1 MADQRRYP
9 PYRWVVFAVAA
20 TAFFLVN
27 YNWNTVAT
35 LLDLIPDLALSETQF
50 GLLYTAPTLSGILV
64 SIPGGML
71 ADRYGIRRVLGMAL
85 VLTTVGCLLRV
96 WATNF
101 GSMFAYNF
109 LMGVGLG
116 FLFALQ
122 PKLVGLWFPPRQV
135 GLATGLYMMAMGV
148 GMALGLATG
157 PMYPTWESAFLYPG
171 IAVAVIAV
179 LWIVL
184 GRDRPAGVPAIE
196 TELVGFKE
204 GMARALRS
212 RNMWFVNTA
221 QFLVGVLI
229 LAYIGSLPYLLT
241 ELKGMT
247 EESASIISALAVIGF
262 TIGTVFWP
270 LVSEW
275 LGIRNPIF
283 MVTMAL
289 TGVTAV
295 LVWFLAP
302 GAGMWALAFFPGF
315 FIAAALTFM
324 MMAPIELPEIGPRY
338 AGNATGILSTTYN
351 LGAFV
356 GLPYMMLPIAAVSA
370 NWAFIFLLLVSLVTG
385 ALALGIREIGRKA
398 RERMGEGVSRGWD
411 LG

>member
-1 MADQRRYP
+1 MEEQARYP
-9 PYRWVVFAVAA
+9 SPYRWVVFAVAA
-20 TAFFLVN
+20 VAFFLVN
-27 YNWNTVAT
+27 YNWNIIAT

-50 GLLYTAPTLSGILV
+50 GLLFTAPTLAGILV

-71 ADRYGIRRVLGMAL
+71 ADRFGIRRILGIAV
-85 VLTTVGCLLRV
+85 VLTTIGCLLRV
-96 WATNF
+96 TATGF
-101 GSMFAYNF
+101 ASMFAYNF
-109 LMGVGLG
+109 LMGIGLG
-116 FLFALQ
+116 ILFALQ

-157 PMYPTWESAFLYPG
+157 PMYPTWQSAFLFPG
-171 IAVAVIAV
+171 IVMAVVTV

-204 GMARALRS
+204 GMGRALRS

-221 QFLVGVLI
+221 QFLVGVII

-241 ELKGMT
+241 ESKGMT
-247 EESASIISALAVIGF
+247 EGSASIISALAVVGF
-262 TIGTVFWP
+262 TVGTIFWP
-270 LVSEW
+270 VLSEVV
-275 LGIRNPIF
+275 GIRNPIF
-283 MVTMAL
+283 MVTMVF
-289 TGVTAV
+289 TGITAM

-338 AGNATGILSTTYN
+338 AGNATGLLSTTYN

-370 NWAFIFLLLVSLVTG
+370 NWAFIFLLVLCVVTG

-398 RERMGEGVSRGWD
+398 RERAVVGTS
-411 LG
+411 